1 MNRSEEEK
9 MDQHKWHHLS
19 ENERRKWQ
27 NPEAILKE
35 SGLKSGLTFIDI
47 GCGAGFFTLPA
58 ARLVG
63 PGGKVYG
70 LDIDESGIRE
80 VRKKALRE
88 GLNNLELVTE
98 AAEEAVLCQG
108 CADVVFFG
116 IVLHDFESPLKVL
129 QNARKMIKADGLLV
143 DLDWKKIKMEMG
155 PPLEI
160 RFNEDTAA
168 RLIESAGFKTESMRD
183 SGQFHY
189 MITARPLN

>member
-1 MNRSEEEK
+1 MKYSEEEK
-9 MDQHKWHHLS
+9 MSQHKWHHLN

-27 NPEAILKE
+27 NPEAILTE
-35 SGLKSGLTFIDI
+35 AGVKSGLTLMDI

-80 VRKKALRE
+80 LRRKALRE
-88 GLNNLELVTE
+88 GLNNLELITG
-98 AAEEAVLCQG
+98 AAEDALLCQG
-108 CADVVFFG
+108 CADIIFFG

-129 QNARKMIKADGLLV
+129 QNARKMIKADGRLV
-143 DLDWKKIKMEMG
+143 DLDWKKIKMEIG

-160 RFNEDTAA
+160 RFAEDAAA
-168 RLIESAGFKTESMRD
+168 RLIESAGFKTERIQD
-183 SGQFHY
+183 SGEYHY
-189 MITARPLN
+189 VVTARPR